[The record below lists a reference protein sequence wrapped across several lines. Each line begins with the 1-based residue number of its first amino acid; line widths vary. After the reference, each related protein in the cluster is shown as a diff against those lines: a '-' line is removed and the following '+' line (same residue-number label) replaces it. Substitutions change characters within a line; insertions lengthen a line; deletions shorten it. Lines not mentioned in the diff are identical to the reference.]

1 MIALTLLLACRNDKV
16 DDTAGD
22 TATDTS
28 ASTPAVSIE
37 LRTGRTDRDGYVDV
51 EVEVGPDEL
60 FQVMTRR
67 NRGWMST
74 DYIYGPDGSAA
85 LDWEDWYEAPRSLTS
100 CFFPSKVATTVNWPV
115 REEDGPLAQGT
126 WTVRAAA
133 LTGQLEYES
142 GVDIDIAVLK
152 RKDTDFTRGS
162 LRVVVSYT
170 EGLRDDPEVV
180 RGTEAAV
187 DYWTQLYASQGITMS
202 VTYQDIA
209 TDPDLPDTYQGLAEL
224 ESFGAGLAE
233 PSVIVV
239 IGDSIAG
246 SSDAIYGEA
255 GGIPGP
261 YRPSPSGAVFASWLA
276 NAGGDAV
283 FQPPDILI
291 YGETL
296 AHEVGHY
303 LGLFHPVEDGYQNW
317 DALGD
322 TTECR
327 AWGACD
333 DALGANLMYPYPV
346 CTGYAAATCGR
357 QDQLSAQQG
366 GVLHRWIGVE

>member
-1 MIALTLLLACRNDKV
+1 
-16 DDTAGD
+16 
-22 TATDTS
+22 
-28 ASTPAVSIE
+28 VSVE

-51 EVEVGPDEL
+51 QVDVGPDEI

-74 DYIYGPDGSAA
+74 DYVYAPDGTAA

-100 CFFPSKVATTVNWPV
+100 CFFPSKTATTVNWPV
-115 REEDGPLAQGT
+115 REEDGPLAEGT
-126 WTVRAAA
+126 WTVRVAA
-133 LTGQLEYES
+133 LTSQLAYEAN
-142 GVDIDIAVLK
+142 VDVDIAVLK
-152 RKDTDFTRGS
+152 RRDTDFSQGN
-162 LRVVVSYT
+162 LRVVVAYT
-170 EGLRDDPEVV
+170 EGLREDAEVV

-202 VTYQDIA
+202 VTFTDIA
-209 TDPDLPDTYQGLAEL
+209 TDPDLPGTSQGLPDLDA
-224 ESFGAGLAE
+224 FAAGLAE
-233 PSVIVV
+233 PSAIVV

-246 SSDAIYGEA
+246 STDAVYGEA

-283 FQPPDILI
+283 FQQADILL

-303 LGLFHPVEDGYQNW
+303 LGLFHPVEDGYEYW

-327 AWGACD
+327 SWGACD
-333 DALGANLMYPYPV
+333 DGLGANLMYPYPV
-346 CTGYAAATCGR
+346 CTGWAASTCTR
-357 QDQLSAQQG
+357 QDQVTRHQA
-366 GVLHRWIGVE
+366 GVLNRWIGVE

>member
-1 MIALTLLLACRNDKV
+1 MIALALLLACRNDKAE
-16 DDTAGD
+16 DTEAD
-22 TATDTS
+22 PAADTS
-28 ASTPAVSIE
+28 ESTPAVSIE

-74 DYIYGPDGSAA
+74 DYIYGPDGSAV

-100 CFFPSKVATTVNWPV
+100 CFFPSRATTTVNWPV
-115 REEDGPLAQGT
+115 RDEDGPLNEGT

-133 LTGQLEYES
+133 LTSQLAYEAN
-142 GVDIDIAVLK
+142 VDVDIAVLK
-152 RKDTDFTRGS
+152 RRDTDLTRGN

-170 EGLRDDPEVV
+170 EGLREDPEVV
-180 RGTEAAV
+180 RGPEAAV
-187 DYWTQLYASQGITMS
+187 DYWTQLYATQGITMS
-202 VTYQDIA
+202 VTYEDIA
-209 TDPDLPDTYQGLAEL
+209 TDPDLPDTYQGLADL
-224 ESFGAGLAE
+224 DTFAAGLAE

-276 NAGGDAV
+276 NAGGDAT

-317 DALGD
+317 DALAD